1 MANYRK
7 ELKIGVDIRRKRKIE
22 KTMEFEE
29 RIKKMQEKVGA
40 VLKRVQ
46 KKIKQQ
52 VDRGRN
58 KAEV

>member
-7 ELKIGVDIRRKRKIE
+7 ELKIGVDIRRKIKIE
-22 KTMEFEE
+22 KTMEFAE